1 MSLHNKT
8 KSVKSVDLSKYTTV
22 FCDSLQALEWA
33 YKNGLSESAIIKSS
47 SPAMLWSKEKNIH
60 NVEARWNINELDKF
74 QSTIQKLT
82 KDVFNAALSVTG
94 VERELALVISRSTY
108 QFQKVL
114 YKAACLDA
122 DDFTKPRL
130 FIFVD
135 GKTGPIGNI
144 MNSAWDQLL
153 LNNPSFSMVSYT
165 LKNDDWKMLTT
176 QGVSYWQRFKVA
188 GYETLIYRLSTKLT
202 KRLPNWIFNKEV
214 IMPNENELNIEIAS
228 VLALHGVKISEVKLD
243 SISNDD
249 DIALDNDIT
258 ELYKAVYPI
267 MQKRVEDWVVSSA
280 VEITMSLFKSH
291 LEKQLKQFK
300 LLSSKWVRV
309 TKKNANTKCAVL
321 VNSPG
326 NIKGYAISYACRKN
340 HIPLISSQ
348 HGVTVEISKAHS
360 KAHIGFDNSAADVKF
375 AYNSKIIDIEKNTFF
390 NKSKH
395 YSVGMPL
402 RHIRMKYS
410 KKNHKSSTPIV
421 YISTNLYHMGL
432 ALSSKTDYIKALDEQ
447 SIVLLVLSKLPHKV
461 CYKTYPEDNR
471 MYADPD
477 PVLSSVKNADNIELF
492 SDKIDMRY
500 LISKYS
506 VLVTTC
512 ATSTLGWPIMSGKP
526 VVFINQKYNN
536 PLTEDAH
543 ASISKGAFVFDD
555 CDKNFHKKL
564 KDFLSQP
571 IEYIEKLWQ
580 EKESDRKEMIVNYFS
595 EYTDGGAGK
604 RAAKII
610 LRNYL
615 I

>member
-300 LLSSKWVRV
+300 
-309 TKKNANTKCAVL
+309 VL
-321 VNSPG
+321 VSEYERVIVKNSTRKQFVLANAPG
-326 NIKGYAISYACRKN
+326 NIKGYALAYVCRKN
-340 HIPLISSQ
+340 DILLMSSQ
-348 HGVTVEISKAHS
+348 HGVTIEISKAHDIMQI
-360 KAHIGFDNSAADVKF
+360 AFDNSVSDIMF
-375 AYNSKIIDIEKNTFF
+375 SYNSRIIDIEKSTYFD
-390 NKSKH
+390 KSKH
-395 YSVGMPL
+395 YCVGMPL
-402 RHIRMKYS
+402 RLIRMRQMKRTS
-410 KKNHKSSTPIV
+410 KSTPPIV
-421 YISTNLYHMGL
+421 FISTNLYHMGFSL
-432 ALSSKTDYIKALDEQ
+432 AQKTDYGNAVYEHD
-447 SIVLLVLSKLPHKV
+447 IVVKVLSRLPHKV
-461 CYKTYPEDNR
+461 RYKTYPEDNR
-471 MYADPD
+471 RYADID
-477 PVLSSVKNADNIELF
+477 PVLNDLKKFDNIELF
-492 SDKIDMRY
+492 SDKLDMRY
-500 LISKYS
+500 LISEHR
-506 VLVTTC
+506 VLVTTG
-512 ATSTLGWPIMSGKP
+512 ATSTLGWPVMSGKP
-526 VVFINQKYNN
+526 VIFINQKENN
-536 PLTEDAH
+536 PLTDDAYI
-543 ASISKGAFVFDD
+543 SLSKGIFVFDGD
-555 CDKNFHKKL
+555 DKDFYKKL
-564 KDFLSQP
+564 RNFLSQP
-571 IEYIEKLWQ
+571 INEIERLWK
-580 EKESDRKEMIVNYFS
+580 EKKNARKEMIENYFS
-595 EYTDGGAGK
+595 AYEGGAGK
-604 RAAKII
+604 RAAKILLKEYI
-610 LRNYL
+610 T
-615 I
+615 

>member
-1 MSLHNKT
+1 VSLSNIKNT
-8 KSVKSVDLSKYTTV
+8 SLVDLSKHHTV
-22 FCDSLQALEWA
+22 FCDSIQALEWA
-33 YKNGLSESAIIKSS
+33 YQSGLPESAIIKSS
-47 SPAMLWSKEKNIH
+47 APSLLWSKNPSIKNI
-60 NVEARWNINELDKF
+60 EERWSVDEITKF
-74 QSTIQKLT
+74 QGTIKSLVE
-82 KDVFNAALSVTG
+82 DIFDLALNIPGIEREAALAISLSV
-94 VERELALVISRSTY
+94 Y
-108 QFQKVL
+108 QFQKII
-114 YKAACLDA
+114 YKAACLEDE
-122 DDFTKPRL
+122 DFTDSRL
-130 FIFVD
+130 FIYVE
-135 GKTGPIGNI
+135 GKTGTAGNI
-144 MNSAWDQLL
+144 MNSPWEQLL
-153 LNNPSFSMVSYT
+153 SSNLSFNMVKYF
-165 LKNDDWKMLTT
+165 LKNDKWNVLTT
-176 QGVSYWQRFKVA
+176 DGISFFKRFKVA
-188 GYETLIYRLSTKLT
+188 GYETLIYRIALKMMKKL
-202 KRLPNWIFNKEV
+202 PDWMFVSEIIV
-214 IMPNENELNIEIAS
+214 PNENELNIEIVSSLILRGMKVKNIQLGDSTNAKNIAS
-228 VLALHGVKISEVKLD
+228 D
-243 SISNDD
+243 M
-249 DIALDNDIT
+249 DIT
-258 ELYKAVYPI
+258 SLYKSILPI
-267 MQKRVEDWVVSSA
+267 MRKRIKEWVVPNA
-280 VEITMSLFKSH
+280 VDATMSLFKSH

-300 LLSSKWVRV
+300 
-309 TKKNANTKCAVL
+309 VL
-321 VNSPG
+321 VSEYERVIVKNSTRKQFVLANAPG
-326 NIKGYAISYACRKN
+326 NIKGYALAYVCRKN
-340 HIPLISSQ
+340 DILLMSSQ
-348 HGVTVEISKAHS
+348 HGVTIEISKAHDIMQI
-360 KAHIGFDNSAADVKF
+360 AFDNSVSDIMF
-375 AYNSKIIDIEKNTFF
+375 SYNSRIIDIEKSTYFD
-390 NKSKH
+390 KSKH
-395 YSVGMPL
+395 YCVGMPL

-471 MYADPD
+471 RYADPD